1 MESREL
7 ISKYIQD
14 LKEIGDKIFIVNSSY
29 YKSGN
34 FEDKEIFK
42 FTPFDLNQMELNIP
56 LSPHENMKELLSDMG
71 HDFLISEGV
80 EFMKLKDDEDEEQ
93 NDKKRT
99 NIPTVDINSLGTIE
113 AIDLAYNLKLKERT
127 TEEKE
132 PIDVIDLSY
141 EIKNELRFPDEF
153 FNDFPSKLMESPY
166 LNTIK
171 NCTKYGFIQGF
182 RVYYNFYQI
191 SGNSIVPISSYPAV
205 IAMSQNINI
214 EGLMM
219 SLQSKFKS
227 FSETEEF
234 QVYNTYRM
242 VRNIKNKYLMRKG
255 KPSSV
260 SIFTKPELEW
270 AESSGLFEII
280 EDKLQL
286 KEGVVPADLSDLI
299 NEYAIG
305 AERIVQKWK
314 SMKLF

>member
-14 LKEIGDKIFIVNSSY
+14 LKDIGDRIFIVNSSY

-34 FEDKEIFK
+34 FESKDVFK

-71 HDFLISEGV
+71 YDFLISERV
-80 EFMKLKDDEDEEQ
+80 EFLKLKDYAEEEQ
-93 NDKKRT
+93 QEET
-99 NIPTVDINSLGTIE
+99 NIDIPIVDINNLGTIE

-127 TEEKE
+127 REEKE

-141 EIKNELRFPDEF
+141 EVKNELKFPDEF

-166 LNTIK
+166 LNTMK

-182 RVYYNFYQI
+182 RVYYNFYQLA
-191 SGNSIVPISSYPAV
+191 SNSIVPISSYPAE
-205 IAMSQNINI
+205 IKLSQNINI

-234 QVYNTYRM
+234 GIYNTYRM

-255 KPSSV
+255 KPCSI

-270 AESSGLFEII
+270 AESSGLFEIN

-286 KEGVVPADLSDLI
+286 SEGAVPTDLSDLI